1 MLAPTHATPL
11 NRLARLGPSLGK
23 WALPER
29 PQDVLVEPE
38 ALSRSRRCQR
48 HGLEYTIRTVV
59 ENLQVL
65 TGDCRSRRSQFLPL
79 RPCSAVGSASRS
91 SWRSACPA
99 GSARSL
105 DFLRRSRRKTRREL
119 RLKCLV
125 LRGQEARRVS
135 LQTGNSDIYLVHRL
149 LEAGLCLSQPIYGL
163 RPGPIFNNGHR
174 PARYRVWLQTPRWRL
189 CLLARRRVQP
199 VYETS
204 ALVESDPASNRHT
217 VQEVLGQV
225 VPDVEAI
232 RGGIAESVELQ
243 SSWCTCRTPL

>member
-1 MLAPTHATPL
+1 M
-11 NRLARLGPSLGK
+11 
-23 WALPER
+23 
-29 PQDVLVEPE
+29 
-38 ALSRSRRCQR
+38 
-48 HGLEYTIRTVV
+48 
-59 ENLQVL
+59 L
-65 TGDCRSRRSQFLPL
+65 TGDCRSRRSQFLPA
-79 RPCSAVGSASRS
+79 RPCSAVGSASSTGRRGSVLTFSAASRS

-204 ALVESDPASNRHT
+204 ALVDPPVARPASRTRCPLFVIIHLET
-217 VQEVLGQV
+217 HHAAQRFRRAAAHIVSYCDGVRRAHVLSTSMV
-225 VPDVEAI
+225 VVDPSHPCERAHPEI
-232 RGGIAESVELQ
+232 TQ
-243 SSWCTCRTPL
+243 

>member
-1 MLAPTHATPL
+1 M
-11 NRLARLGPSLGK
+11 
-23 WALPER
+23 
-29 PQDVLVEPE
+29 
-38 ALSRSRRCQR
+38 
-48 HGLEYTIRTVV
+48 
-59 ENLQVL
+59 L
-65 TGDCRSRRSQFLPL
+65 TGDCRSRRSQFLPS
-79 RPCSAVGSASRS
+79 RPCSAVGSASSTGRRGSVLTFSAASRS

-149 LEAGLCLSQPIYGL
+149 LEAGLCLSQLIYGL

-199 VYETS
+199 VDETS

-232 RGGIAESVELQ
+232 GGDIGKSVDFHRGAELR
-243 SSWCTCRTPL
+243 SSSCTCRTPSDPH